1 MLSDNI
7 KNLRKS
13 KGLSQDELAAK
24 LNVVR
29 QTVSKW
35 ENGLSVPDSEML
47 IIIAEELDTSVSI
60 LLDETVKP
68 DEDSELKIL
77 SSKLEII
84 NKQIAQQNEA
94 RRKTRRT
101 VFIASFAVSLCVLIS
116 GLIRY
121 IYYICSM
128 YDINS
133 SIAIIGG
140 ADGPTAIFVS
150 DRIFNLPLLFVML
163 IIAGISAFG
172 IYKNRKK
179 DI

>member
-7 KNLRKS
+7 KNLRKA

-47 IIIAEELDTSVSI
+47 ISISDALDTSVSV
-60 LLDETVKP
+60 LLDETIKP
-68 DEDSELKIL
+68 DDDSELKIL
-77 SSKLEII
+77 SAKLEII
-84 NKQIAQQNEA
+84 NKQIAEQNEV
-94 RRKTRRT
+94 RRKTRIT
-101 VFIASFAVSLCVLIS
+101 VFTTVFVVSICIFIS

-121 IYYICSM
+121 LHFLYSIH
-128 YDINS
+128 DVNS
-133 SIAIIGG
+133 SISIIGG

-150 DRIFNLPLLFVML
+150 DKILNLPLLFVML
-163 IIAGISAFG
+163 IIAVFAVLGM
-172 IYKNRKK
+172 YKNRKNNN
-179 DI
+179 

>member
-7 KNLRKS
+7 KNFRKS

-47 IIIAEELDTSVSI
+47 IAVAEALDTTVSA
-60 LLDETVKP
+60 LLDETIMP
-68 DEDSELKIL
+68 DEETELKIL
-77 SSKLEII
+77 SAKLEVI
-84 NKQIAQQNEA
+84 NKQLIEQNENRRKA
-94 RRKTRRT
+94 RRRFSVAAFVCSVF
-101 VFIASFAVSLCVLIS
+101 VFICGFVRYVLFFYPMRD
-116 GLIRY
+116 L
-121 IYYICSM
+121 
-128 YDINS
+128 NS

-150 DRIFNLPLLFVML
+150 DKVFNLPLLFLMVIL
-163 IIAGISAFG
+163 ACISAFG
-172 IYKNRKK
+172 IYKNRKNK
-179 DI
+179 

>member
-7 KNLRKS
+7 KNLRKA

-47 IIIAEELDTSVSI
+47 IIIAEELDTSVSV
-60 LLDETVKP
+60 LLDETIKP
-68 DEDSELKIL
+68 DEETELKIL

-84 NKQIAQQNEA
+84 NKQIAEQNEN
-94 RRKTRRT
+94 RRKSRRT
-101 VFIASFAVSLCVLIS
+101 VFIAAFAVSVFVFICELVK
-116 GLIRY
+116 Y
-121 IYYICSM
+121 IFFLCSM
-128 YDINS
+128 NDINS

-140 ADGPTAIFVS
+140 ADGPTAITVS
-150 DRIFNLPLLFVML
+150 DKIFNLPLLFIML
-163 IIAGISAFG
+163 ILTGVSAFG
-172 IYKNRKK
+172 IYKNRKNK
-179 DI
+179 